1 MQSDEMSNNNQDVEL
16 QESINF
22 SNNLNDNFLDIKKNS
37 IEDDYSSESNFE
49 NDPRYFLSRKDDDKL
64 KDESTNKK
72 ISFKTDTKTSKEKK
86 DKEEKVN
93 DENKSL
99 NVEICITN
107 EDQTEITENR
117 PMPPIQYTYDKI
129 KDEIFPKFKEK
140 NINTDKFKKNDNLLN
155 LEKSISD
162 KTFLGKKTRK
172 EKKHRSIKPKEK
184 QGRKKNEDILGKKN
198 SKHNKYSQ
206 DNIIK
211 KIKVKLLD
219 YLIDFINSILNFVL
233 EDKIISY
240 LKIVKKNETEKTLRK
255 ENLIKDL
262 NYKNII
268 DIGKKGK
275 NLEFFGITLK
285 EFLSNDISIKFKTFP
300 KDSNKKII
308 EEILNKEKDNQIINF
323 IFKLTFRQWLD
334 VFLYK
339 KELNDYINLDKSKI
353 KIIMDKFKRFDELL
367 KDIYSE
373 PDNFISC
380 YICCLFNIERWYFI
394 KKERTIKIKN
404 KNLNNIIQIENI

>member
-22 SNNLNDNFLDIKKNS
+22 SNNLNDNNFDIKKNS
-37 IEDDYSSESNFE
+37 NEDDYSSEYNFE

-155 LEKSISD
+155 
-162 KTFLGKKTRK
+162 
-172 EKKHRSIKPKEK
+172 
-184 QGRKKNEDILGKKN
+184 
-198 SKHNKYSQ
+198 
-206 DNIIK
+206 
-211 KIKVKLLD
+211 
-219 YLIDFINSILNFVL
+219 
-233 EDKIISY
+233 
-240 LKIVKKNETEKTLRK
+240 
-255 ENLIKDL
+255 
-262 NYKNII
+262 
-268 DIGKKGK
+268 
-275 NLEFFGITLK
+275 
-285 EFLSNDISIKFKTFP
+285 
-300 KDSNKKII
+300 
-308 EEILNKEKDNQIINF
+308 
-323 IFKLTFRQWLD
+323 
-334 VFLYK
+334 
-339 KELNDYINLDKSKI
+339 
-353 KIIMDKFKRFDELL
+353 
-367 KDIYSE
+367 
-373 PDNFISC
+373 
-380 YICCLFNIERWYFI
+380 
-394 KKERTIKIKN
+394 
-404 KNLNNIIQIENI
+404 